1 MKKTV
6 SETIPATAQA
16 ATVACPQ
23 CGATVVWSSTSHW
36 KPFCSERCKL
46 LDLGA
51 WANESYRVAGTET
64 ADTSEMENALAT
76 SLSGVQRPH

>member
-6 SETIPATAQA
+6 STAYPTT
-16 ATVACPQ
+16 TVACPQ
-23 CGATVVWSSTSHW
+23 CGASVAWTSTSRW

-51 WANESYRVAGTET
+51 WANESYRVASTETT
-64 ADTSEMENALAT
+64 ADTSEIENALVA
-76 SLSGVQRPH
+76 LPSGVSRPH